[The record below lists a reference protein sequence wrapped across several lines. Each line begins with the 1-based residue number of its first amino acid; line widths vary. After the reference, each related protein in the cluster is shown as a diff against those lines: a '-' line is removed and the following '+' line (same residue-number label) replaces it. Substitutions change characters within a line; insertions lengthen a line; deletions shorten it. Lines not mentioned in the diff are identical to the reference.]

1 MNELIYRSAIELGK
15 QIRLKNPL
23 SEEVVGSCLQRI
35 AVVNPKLN
43 AVTQLADKALEQAK
57 QADSALFRGD
67 VSGPL
72 HGVPFTAKDVFD
84 TAGIVSAAALWTES
98 PMSPQR
104 MPR

>member
-43 AVTQLADKALEQAK
+43 AVTQLADKAMDQAN

-67 VSGPL
+67 WGGSGRTHRTL
-72 HGVPFTAKDVFD
+72 LVGASSFRLVILD
-84 TAGIVSAAALWTES
+84 
-98 PMSPQR
+98 
-104 MPR
+104 